1 MLVVGLA
8 SIIIGEI
15 FFSQHTIF
23 SGLMAAVFGAVAYR
37 YILAF
42 AMSLGIDTMY
52 TKLLSAI
59 IVAVAIA
66 LPIIKKSVVSA
77 VLRIKERSG
86 KGA

>member
-1 MLVVGLA
+1 
-8 SIIIGEI
+8 
-15 FFSQHTIF
+15 
-23 SGLMAAVFGAVAYR
+23 MAAVFGAVAYR

-66 LPIIKKSVVSA
+66 LPVVKKSVISRFCA
-77 VLRIKERSG
+77 IKGRSD